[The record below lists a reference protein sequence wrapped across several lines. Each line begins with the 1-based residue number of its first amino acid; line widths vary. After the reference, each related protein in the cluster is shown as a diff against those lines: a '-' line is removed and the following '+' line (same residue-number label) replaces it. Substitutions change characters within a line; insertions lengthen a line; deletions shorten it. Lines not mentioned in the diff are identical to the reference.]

1 MGKFLESE
9 KKRYSTFKSESPYFS
24 VGARRDGIYKK
35 KPWPFCL
42 PREYSSENV
51 YSGIREEVIEY
62 FTKYEIKWHDAIDK
76 KPSNHL
82 CDSMVCCINFLYPF
96 AEKPDALKQLLS
108 PIYPNIKQIL
118 PMSSNTIR
126 CK

>member
-9 KKRYSTFKSESPYFS
+9 KKRLSIFKSESPYFTEA
-24 VGARRDGIYKK
+24 AREDGVYKG
-35 KPWPFCL
+35 KPRSFCL
-42 PREYSSENV
+42 PREYSSEKV

-82 CDSMVCCINFLYPF
+82 CDSMVYCINFLNVLNVPV
-96 AEKPDALKQLLS
+96 
-108 PIYPNIKQIL
+108 
-118 PMSSNTIR
+118 TI
-126 CK
+126 